1 MAAGSRPAVSAAA
14 RPTAAAASDGHPP
27 REPDGPAFPVAE
39 DEVRALIALAALG
52 GPDRL
57 SHHERLALGRA
68 LEASPGLRAE
78 LRALAAVA
86 AALPPPAPTP
96 TTTLGRIGAAL
107 PPALLRVQVVAALAA
122 AILLLG
128 VVRVASGTGTA
139 GAAGAAVPTATVS
152 AVDATAAVVARAWGV
167 EVRLDLAGTSAGEGY
182 EVVVADHDGGTVA
195 VGSFTG
201 EDGPVRFVGT
211 AGVPRDELA
220 EVRVTDAS
228 GDLILRADLG

>member
-1 MAAGSRPAVSAAA
+1 MAAGSRPAVSADA

-68 LEASPGLRAE
+68 LEASPALRAE

-96 TTTLGRIGAAL
+96 TTALGRIGAAL

-139 GAAGAAVPTATVS
+139 EATVTTATVS
-152 AVDATAAVVARAWGV
+152 TVDATAAVVARAWGV

-211 AGVPRDELA
+211 AGVPRDEVA
-220 EVRVTDAS
+220 ELRVTDAS